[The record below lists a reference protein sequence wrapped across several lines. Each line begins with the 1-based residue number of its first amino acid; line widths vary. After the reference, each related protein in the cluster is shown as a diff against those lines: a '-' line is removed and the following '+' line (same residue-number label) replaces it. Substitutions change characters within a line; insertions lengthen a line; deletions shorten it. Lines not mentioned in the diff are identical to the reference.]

1 MFIWLV
7 GMAYARQQ
15 HLSPQVLGPPEFE
28 DQGGEEDEE
37 VLEEEGDPRVH
48 GVRVEGLLCLV
59 VNHDVLAE
67 QDPAGTQQGSET
79 KRPLTLAP
87 TSKQVVNVN
96 YTKLIRTLM
105 GLRPKI

>member
-87 TSKQVVNVN
+87 TSKQVLMKSIFKGLYVN
-96 YTKLIRTLM
+96 
-105 GLRPKI
+105 